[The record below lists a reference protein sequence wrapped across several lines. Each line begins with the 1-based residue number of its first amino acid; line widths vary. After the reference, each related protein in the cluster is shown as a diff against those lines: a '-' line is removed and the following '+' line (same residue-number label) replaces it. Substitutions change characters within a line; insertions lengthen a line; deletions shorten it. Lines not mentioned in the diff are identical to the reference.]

1 MAKARQDRRTEI
13 LGAAARVITARGLA
27 ETRIADVAADAGV
40 SPGLVIYYF
49 ETKDRLLAEALAQLN
64 DRFYLQVSR
73 NLSGLASAREQL
85 ERLIDLS
92 VPGLLGEEEDRRE
105 EWSLWVEVWG
115 RALRDPAMASEREVL
130 DRRWR
135 DSIATVIRTGQ
146 ASGEFPRGDANDQ
159 ALRLAGLM
167 DGLAIQVVLNDAVVT
182 PERMKR
188 TCMEVAAREIGFEL
202 FPSKA

>member
-1 MAKARQDRRTEI
+1 MAKGRPDRRTEI
-13 LGAAARVITARGLA
+13 LEAAARVITERGLA
-27 ETRIADVAADAGV
+27 ETRIADVAADAAV

-64 DRFYLQVSR
+64 DRSYLQVSR
-73 NLSGLASAREQL
+73 DLRGLTSAREQL

-115 RALRDPAMASEREVL
+115 RALRDPAMAREREVL

-135 DSIATVIRTGQ
+135 DSIATVIRGGQ
-146 ASGEFPRGDANDQ
+146 GSGEFPSGDADDQ

-167 DGLAIQVVLNDAVVT
+167 DGLAIQVVLNDTVVT
-182 PERMKR
+182 PDRMKR
-188 TCMEVAAREIGFEL
+188 TCMEVAAREIGFEHS
-202 FPSKA
+202 PAIA